1 MHQVT
6 IMESTPSRCV
16 TKLRAHWECSSTCL
30 WSFLNFF
37 VAEFFILF
45 PTQRDCVSGN
55 IFVGFSDT
63 SAEHFFYGTLTP
75 VSLQKLLE
83 ICNINH
89 KLPGAMS
96 TIGFPEGFQVLVWVG
111 SSKGSPFRNTIDLS
125 SFSYRKNVLFPIV
138 CLWCQNRPAKRAHS
152 SFLSANRFA
161 WRRRETQC

>member
-1 MHQVT
+1 MGLNCHATGDDNGIDSIKVRHKT
-6 IMESTPSRCV
+6 TRA
-16 TKLRAHWECSSTCL
+16 LRVQFNVSLKFSH
-30 WSFLNFF
+30 NFF

-96 TIGFPEGFQVLVWVG
+96 TIGFPEGFQVLV
-111 SSKGSPFRNTIDLS
+111 
-125 SFSYRKNVLFPIV
+125 
-138 CLWCQNRPAKRAHS
+138 
-152 SFLSANRFA
+152 
-161 WRRRETQC
+161 